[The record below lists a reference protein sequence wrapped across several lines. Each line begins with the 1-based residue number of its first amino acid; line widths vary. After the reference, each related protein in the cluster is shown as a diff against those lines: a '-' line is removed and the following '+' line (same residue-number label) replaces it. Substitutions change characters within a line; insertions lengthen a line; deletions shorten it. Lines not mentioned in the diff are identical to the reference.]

1 MMEGNKIA
9 EIKNRFRVLLP
20 VVAVAVVAL
29 LCGAVIGYQY
39 RAREDV
45 YIERAGVSDAGAE
58 LQRVS
63 ENQRGITED
72 LQRAGST
79 VNDIAGTVNA
89 SAGTVVE
96 IEKSNRQINS
106 AISRATELNQE
117 NQRIIA
123 EIRKRGKT
131 NPSAD

>member
-1 MMEGNKIA
+1 MEVSKIA
-9 EIKNRFRVLLP
+9 EIKNRLRGLLP
-20 VVAVAVVAL
+20 VIVAVCIAL
-29 LCGAVIGYQY
+29 LCGAAIGYQY

-45 YIERAGVSDAGAE
+45 YIERAGAGNAGTE
-58 LQRVS
+58 LQRVA
-63 ENQRGITED
+63 ENQRAITSD

-79 VNDIAGTVNA
+79 VNDLAGTVNA
-89 SAGTVVE
+89 STGTVIE

-123 EIRKRGKT
+123 EIRARGKT
-131 NPSAD
+131 N

>member
-1 MMEGNKIA
+1 MEVSKIA
-9 EIKNRFRVLLP
+9 EIKNRLRCLLP
-20 VVAVAVVAL
+20 VLAAAGIAL
-29 LCGAVIGYQY
+29 LCGVIAGYQY

-45 YIERAGVSDAGAE
+45 YVERAGANDAGKE
-58 LQRVS
+58 LKRVS

-79 VNDIAGTVNA
+79 VNDITGTVNA
-89 SAGTVVE
+89 STGTVTE

-117 NQRIIA
+117 NQQIIA
-123 EIRKRGKT
+123 KIRARRKT
-131 NPSAD
+131 N